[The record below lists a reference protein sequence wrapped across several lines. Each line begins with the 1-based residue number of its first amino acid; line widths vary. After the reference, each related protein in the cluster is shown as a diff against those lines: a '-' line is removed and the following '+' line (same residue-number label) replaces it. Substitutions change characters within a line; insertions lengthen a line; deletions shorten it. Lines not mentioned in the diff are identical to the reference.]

1 MAGPPTIIGV
11 GTNSKAYAPDVN
23 NSGSTRVFSNVE
35 IPATA
40 NTVLLHVGQDADFGS
55 KRLNALTYSGLSNHK
70 VVMDVLPTPTQNVRL
85 TRFAVLDV
93 SGAGAMTITVTS
105 QVTNTA
111 GANSGTSGA
120 GILGVVC
127 TDGFLQNVTLTSD
140 RLMEHHKLMVHQGN
154 SDNTTLVSMGVIDNV
169 ALDDITISTTGASEI
184 YDTQSGNIQNI
195 AAQQSTVDSDGFQT
209 IVIAS
214 DDAAD
219 DMAHAIVLL
228 TTLPDAFGGLTGTL
242 TSPLVK

>member
-1 MAGPPTIIGV
+1 
-11 GTNSKAYAPDVN
+11 
-23 NSGSTRVFSNVE
+23 
-35 IPATA
+35 
-40 NTVLLHVGQDADFGS
+40 
-55 KRLNALTYSGLSNHK
+55 
-70 VVMDVLPTPTQNVRL
+70 
-85 TRFAVLDV
+85 
-93 SGAGAMTITVTS
+93 
-105 QVTNTA
+105 
-111 GANSGTSGA
+111 
-120 GILGVVC
+120 
-127 TDGFLQNVTLTSD
+127 
-140 RLMEHHKLMVHQGN
+140 KLMVHQGN

-228 TTLPDAFGGLTGTL
+228 TTL
-242 TSPLVK
+242 